1 MQKKDIKL
9 FGEYAARRGKYG
21 KCFRVIVLHPEPI
34 WDNRYTYAWPDYTRA
49 EDNYLTS
56 SRGRYGGKDWACA
69 IEVDKREFF
78 VNDPETGEPWTDL
91 DWHDQHAGPN
101 REAGKWL
108 TTGTRW
114 LPIAVRSANI
124 IRTWAEE
131 LEIRRLKEIEE
142 ERQRILVEETRR
154 VRQIQEAEQR
164 AQREAEE
171 EEFQK
176 AKKLY
181 EGQQIEF
188 YETRIEP
195 LLVELGIEHQR
206 HISYWRHSNLSG
218 TGKEEARISLTLEQM
233 HKLLDRLTS

>member
-21 KCFRVIVLHPEPI
+21 KCFRVIVLHPEPK
-34 WDNRYTYAWPDYTRA
+34 WDNRYTYAWPEYSFKY
-49 EDNYLTS
+49 DNYITS
-56 SRGRYGGKDWACA
+56 PRGKDWACA
-69 IEVDKREFF
+69 VEVDKREFF

-108 TTGTRW
+108 KAGTSW
-114 LPIAVRSANI
+114 LPLAVRSTNI
-124 IRTWAEE
+124 LRPWAEE
-131 LEIRRLKEIEE
+131 LEARRLKEIEE
-142 ERQRILVEETRR
+142 ERQRVLYEEARK
-154 VRQIQEAEQR
+154 VQAAKDAERR
-164 AQREAEE
+164 AQLAAEE

-206 HISYWRHSNLSG
+206 HISYWRHSNLHG